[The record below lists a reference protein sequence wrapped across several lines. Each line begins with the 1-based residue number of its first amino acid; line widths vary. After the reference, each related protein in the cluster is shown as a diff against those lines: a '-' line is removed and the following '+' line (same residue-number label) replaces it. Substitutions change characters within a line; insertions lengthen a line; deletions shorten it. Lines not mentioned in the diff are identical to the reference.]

1 MAETPASPN
10 NRSVPAPLLLSDS
23 AAKDVMIT
31 WFRGEFAA
39 ANAIIDELCGHLM
52 QVSGS
57 GEEYE
62 GVMAAIHR
70 RRMNWIPLLQMQKYH
85 PISQVTLQ
93 LQTATVAKI
102 NNNNK
107 LIMIDPA
114 DSILDDDS
122 PTSDITDSGNDNT
135 KFLTKSSRISIC
147 TAKI

>member
-1 MAETPASPN
+1 MAETPASPIN
-10 NRSVPAPLLLSDS
+10 GSVSAPVLLSDS

-52 QVSGS
+52 QVSES
-57 GEEYE
+57 AGEEYE

-93 LQTATVAKI
+93 LQTATAAKI
-102 NNNNK
+102 NNNK
-107 LIMIDPA
+107 LIMIDPV

-122 PTSDITDSGNDNT
+122 PTSDITDSGKDN
-135 KFLTKSSRISIC
+135 
-147 TAKI
+147 KIYNKLK